1 MLIVGYLGVIIG
13 LGCLGLFKAMQI
25 RQRPREIRAMINALT
40 LLDTEIYWGVNPLP
54 EAFRILK
61 ERTEHP
67 WKEFFG
73 QLEAGIR
80 QGANAS
86 LAWEKA
92 IQEQRHKSSL
102 GNEDWKVIR
111 EIGKGLG
118 RSDRNEQHK
127 QLELAQKH
135 LAALDEKVRQDAEN
149 KAKMW
154 SYLGFLG
161 GIAVV
166 ILMI

>member
-1 MLIVGYLGVIIG
+1 MLIIGYLGMIIG
-13 LGCLGLFKAMQI
+13 LGCLGLLKALQI
-25 RQRPREIRAMINALT
+25 KRRPREIRALINALV
-40 LLDTEIYWGVNPLP
+40 LLDTEIYWGLTPLP
-54 EAFRILK
+54 EAFQVIK
-61 ERTEHP
+61 DRTEFP
-67 WKEFFG
+67 WKGFFQ
-73 QLEAGIR
+73 QLEEKIR
-80 QGANAS
+80 RGANAS
-86 LAWEKA
+86 DAWEKT
-92 IQEQRHKSSL
+92 IHEQRKKASL
-102 GNEDWKVIR
+102 SNDDWRIIQ

-135 LAALDEKVRQDAEN
+135 LASIDDKVRQDADN